1 MKKLSLLLAL
11 AIFGF
16 GSATMVNAE
25 EVESSSPD
33 SVIIEGIEAVPS
45 EEELPMEADTD
56 GDGLISEKEAEEYE
70 ANLSTDDSSAEAN

>member
-1 MKKLSLLLAL
+1 MKKVSLLLAL
-11 AIFGF
+11 ALFGF
-16 GSATMVNAE
+16 GSSTIVNAQE
-25 EVESSSPD
+25 ADSPD
-33 SVIIEGIEAVPS
+33 SVIIEEIEAVPS

>member
-1 MKKLSLLLAL
+1 MKKVSLLLTLAL
-11 AIFGF
+11 FGF
-16 GSATMVNAE
+16 GSATIVNAQE
-25 EVESSSPD
+25 ADSPD
-33 SVIIEGIEAVPS
+33 SVIIEEIEAVPS